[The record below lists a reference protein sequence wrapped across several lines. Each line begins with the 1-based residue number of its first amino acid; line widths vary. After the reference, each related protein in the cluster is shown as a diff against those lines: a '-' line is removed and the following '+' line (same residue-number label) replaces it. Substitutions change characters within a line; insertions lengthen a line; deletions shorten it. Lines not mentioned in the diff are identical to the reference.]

1 MNNNLK
7 NHWENIYQNKN
18 EDEVSWFQK
27 TPNTS
32 IEIINSIKIKKESK
46 IIDVGSGRSRLF
58 KNLIELGYNNL
69 TYLDI
74 SESAAKKSKI
84 FLGEQSKNIEWI
96 VEDVLNFEPK
106 QNFDVWHDRAVFHF
120 LTDQNQIK
128 KYVDLVSRNISNNGY
143 LIIGTFSEQ
152 GPLKCSG
159 LEVSRYSESLIKTT
173 FIESFTLLNSFKI
186 DHSTP
191 FNTTQ
196 NFLFSVLKKSMYEFE

>member
-32 IEIINSIKIKKESK
+32 INIINSIKITKQSK

-58 KNLIELGYNNL
+58 KTLIEQGYNNL

-84 FLGEQSKNIEWI
+84 FLGEQSKKIEWI

-120 LTDQNQIK
+120 LTDKNQIK

-159 LEVSRYSESLIKTT
+159 LEVFRYSESLIKTT
-173 FIESFTLLNSFKI
+173 FIESFALLNSFKI

-196 NFLFSVLKKSMYEFE
+196 NFLFSVLKKINV

>member
-27 TPNTS
+27 TPDTS
-32 IEIINSIKIKKESK
+32 IEIINSIKIKKQSK

-143 LIIGTFSEQ
+143 LIVGTFSEQ

>member
-1 MNNNLK
+1 MNYNLK

-84 FLGEQSKNIEWI
+84 FLGEQSKNIKWI

-120 LTDQNQIK
+120 LTEQNQIK

-196 NFLFSVLKKSMYEFE
+196 NFLFSVLKKINV

>member
-18 EDEVSWFQK
+18 EDDVSWFQK
-27 TPNTS
+27 TPDTS

-58 KNLIELGYNNL
+58 KNLIEQGYNNL

-74 SESAAKKSKI
+74 SETAAKKSKF

-96 VEDVLNFEPK
+96 VEDVLNYDPK

-120 LTDQNQIK
+120 LTDKNQIK
-128 KYVDLVSRNISNNGY
+128 KYVNLVSRNISNNGY

-159 LEVSRYSESLIKTT
+159 LDVSRYSESLIKTT

-196 NFLFSVLKKSMYEFE
+196 NFLFSVLKKINV

>member
-1 MNNNLK
+1 MNINLK

-143 LIIGTFSEQ
+143 LIIGAFSEQ

-196 NFLFSVLKKSMYEFE
+196 NFLFSVLKKINV

>member
-84 FLGEQSKNIEWI
+84 FLGEQSKNIKWI

-120 LTDQNQIK
+120 LTEQNQIK

-143 LIIGTFSEQ
+143 LIVGTFSEQ

-196 NFLFSVLKKSMYEFE
+196 NFLFSVLKKINV

>member
-1 MNNNLK
+1 
-7 NHWENIYQNKN
+7 
-18 EDEVSWFQK
+18 
-27 TPNTS
+27 
-32 IEIINSIKIKKESK
+32 
-46 IIDVGSGRSRLF
+46 
-58 KNLIELGYNNL
+58 L

-84 FLGEQSKNIEWI
+84 FLGQESKNIEWI

-106 QNFDVWHDRAVFHF
+106 QYFDVWHDRAVFHF

-173 FIESFTLLNSFKI
+173 FSESFNLLNSFKI

-196 NFLFSVLKKSMYEFE
+196 NFLFSVLKKISV